1 MTLLSIQVP
10 SARPDAHDVAVR
22 MQHIRGLHTV
32 LLKPSKY
39 DDDGYV
45 LRHWRGVLPRN
56 TLTYL
61 YTLTEDVKRRRSLR
75 QKSKPVL

>member
-1 MTLLSIQVP
+1 MTLLSIQAP
-10 SARPDAHDVAVR
+10 SARPDTHDIAVR
-22 MQHIRGLHTV
+22 TQHMRGLHIV

-39 DDDGYV
+39 NDDGYV

-56 TLTYL
+56 TLTCL
-61 YTLTEDVKRRRSLR
+61 YTLTEDVKRRRTLR